1 MPMASFDLVLPEHMI
16 VPLVCGDCAAP
27 ACSGITPEVRARHGL
42 QWDEHG
48 RDVGV
53 WSETK
58 STHSEC
64 I

>member
-1 MPMASFDLVLPEHMI
+1 MASFDLVLPEHWI

-42 QWDEHG
+42 QWVEHE

-53 WSETK
+53 
-58 STHSEC
+58 
-64 I
+64 